1 LPSCFKRS
9 EFPYI
14 LVKGIFMRLSRVVSV
29 VAGAAAAMSIASVGI
44 ASAQPASPDIIG
56 GGTVSSAP
64 WGAQI
69 YWNNVTANG
78 GFECSGTIIAARWV
92 LTAQHCLNPPGMH
105 VKVGNVTLGQGT
117 QSAVDQQKA
126 SPNGDIALLHLTTA
140 INTTYMTLGSSSPA
154 AGSTNQIYGWG
165 RTLNSNPP
173 SPTLKTANVRVT
185 GTSTDAFGG
194 TAIASKGIDGAA
206 WHGDSGG
213 PELSGGVQVGVC
225 STGSN
230 SGSNPQGTQNYAS
243 VASSR
248 AWIRS
253 TAGV

>member
-1 LPSCFKRS
+1 
-9 EFPYI
+9 
-14 LVKGIFMRLSRVVSV
+14 MRLSRVISV
-29 VAGAAAAMSIASVGI
+29 LAGTAAALSIGTAGI
-44 ASAQPASPDIIG
+44 AAAQPASPDIIG

-78 GFECSGTIIAARWV
+78 GFECSGTIIASRWV
-92 LTAQHCLNPPGMH
+92 LTAQHCLNSPGIH
-105 VKVGNVTLGQGT
+105 VKIGNVSLGQGT
-117 QSAVDQQKA
+117 DVAVDQQKA
-126 SPNGDIALLHLTTA
+126 SPNGDIALLHLTSA
-140 INTTYMTLGSSSPA
+140 VSTTYMQLGNANPA
-154 AGSTNQIYGWG
+154 TGSTNQIYGWG
-165 RTLNSNPP
+165 RTLNSGPP

-194 TAIASKGIDGAA
+194 RAIASQGVNGAA

-213 PELSGGVQVGVC
+213 PQLSGGVQVGVC
-225 STGSN
+225 STGNN

-248 AWIRS
+248 SWIRT